1 MKIGTK
7 VIISDR
13 SKEYQGKYVNEIGV
27 IKRGNCFSEG
37 LGKVGVELDNYPNY
51 RSGYSVFWF
60 EESVLD
66 IYESEDECVM
76 LNGYKLAGVS
86 FVDGRNQDTIYTYAM
101 YDEELAVGD
110 MVVVKTGHHGLAV
123 AKIVTFDKE
132 SLGKVRCDREIIC
145 KVDMSAYE
153 ERKEKAAR
161 VAEIKL
167 EMDAKVK
174 ELQSQVI
181 YELLA
186 EKDQTLKT
194 LLDEYRTL
202 LN

>member
-1 MKIGTK
+1 
-7 VIISDR
+7 
-13 SKEYQGKYVNEIGV
+13 
-27 IKRGNCFSEG
+27 
-37 LGKVGVELDNYPNY
+37 
-51 RSGYSVFWF
+51 
-60 EESVLD
+60 
-66 IYESEDECVM
+66 
-76 LNGYKLAGVS
+76 
-86 FVDGRNQDTIYTYAM
+86 
-101 YDEELAVGD
+101 
-110 MVVVKTGHHGLAV
+110 
-123 AKIVTFDKE
+123 
-132 SLGKVRCDREIIC
+132 
-145 KVDMSAYE
+145 MSAYE

-174 ELQSQVI
+174 ELQSQAI